1 MHSAVSSG
9 GRGQAEK
16 GGSPV
21 VVLLEAGQHPRM
33 IRELL
38 LPGAYPHPA
47 ADLRLEETH
56 ISWVLL
62 AGPYAYKIK
71 KPLDLGFLDFST
83 LDRRSAACEVEV
95 RLNQRLAPSTYLG
108 VVDVVERGGKVH
120 IGGPG
125 RVVDRAVWMRRLPAD
140 GMLPALLARN
150 AAPPLLMQRLA
161 RDLARF
167 HASAA
172 TGPGV
177 DEHGSPETI
186 AALWQ
191 QNFEQVGRFV
201 GSVVPRWEIAVAER
215 FVRST
220 LEAERGLFEERVAT
234 GRIRDGHGDLHAAS
248 ICVVDGEIVP
258 FDCLEFSPRYRCADV
273 AAEVAFL
280 AMDLDHAARADL
292 GWTFVSSYVRSSSD
306 PAIWRLL
313 NFYKAY
319 RAFVRGKVRSLRL
332 IETGRSP
339 GEIEAIAADARAY
352 FDLAAAYS
360 GGVVAP
366 TVTVTAGI
374 PGSGK
379 TTLARALAA
388 RSGAVHLSTD
398 VTRKR
403 LARLRQPERARS
415 PFADGI
421 YTREATR
428 RTYAELR
435 RQAARWL
442 RRGVSVVLDGTFGD
456 PRQRALARQLA
467 LRAHAGFLLVLT
479 TCDDATRQER
489 IEARVR
495 EGANASDADWE
506 IAQRIADAFVSP
518 DELDEAEY
526 MIDASGGNGAAQVIE
541 MLARRAGIGAGTQ

>member
-1 MHSAVSSG
+1 MT
-9 GRGQAEK
+9 
-16 GGSPV
+16 
-21 VVLLEAGQHPRM
+21 VLLEAGQHPRL

-38 LPGAYPHPA
+38 RPGAYPHPA
-47 ADLRLEETH
+47 TDLRLEETH

-83 LDRRSAACEVEV
+83 LERRSAACEVEV
-95 RLNQRLAPSTYLG
+95 RLNRRLAPSVYLG
-108 VVDVVERGGKVH
+108 VVDVVERDGEVH
-120 IGGPG
+120 IGGSG

-140 GMLPALLARN
+140 GMLPALLARDE
-150 AAPPLLMQRLA
+150 ASPLLMRRLA
-161 RDLARF
+161 RSLARF

-172 TGPGV
+172 TGPSV

-186 AALWQ
+186 AALWH
-191 QNFEQVGRFV
+191 QNFEQVERFV
-201 GSVVPRWEIAVAER
+201 GPVIPRWEIAVAEQ

-220 LEAERGLFEERVAT
+220 LEAERDLLEERAAT

-292 GWTFVSSYVRSSSD
+292 GWIFVSSYVRASND

-332 IETGRSP
+332 VEAGHSP
-339 GEIEAIAADARAY
+339 GELKAIAADARAY

-360 GGVVAP
+360 GGVARPAVI
-366 TVTVTAGI
+366 VTSGV

-379 TTLARALAA
+379 TTLARALAG
-388 RSGAVHLSTD
+388 RLGAVHLSTD

-403 LARLRQPERARS
+403 LAGLRQSDHAPS

-421 YTREATR
+421 YTADATR

-442 RRGVSVVLDGTFGD
+442 SRGVSVVLDGTFGD
-456 PRQRALARQLA
+456 PRQRALARQVA
-467 LRAHAGFLLVLT
+467 LRAGAEFLLVLT
-479 TCDDATRQER
+479 TCDDCTRQER
-489 IEARVR
+489 IEARVHER
-495 EGANASDADWE
+495 VDASDASWA
-506 IAQRIADAFVSP
+506 IAQRIAEVFVPP
-518 DELDEAEY
+518 DEIPEGDLVV
-526 MIDASGGNGAAQVIE
+526 DASGGNGAEQVIE
-541 MLARRAGIGAGTQ
+541 MLARRAGIGVATQ